1 MVRNSN
7 QGTNQCIQLFWK
19 SLNVLVCLSILCC
32 FKPLL
37 RVLLRNLTCISPTTY
52 LLTIAS
58 YLSWLRRITETN
70 TTRLRWCPCLP
81 SLSTLPALLL
91 ERRHAASTDKSWQLS
106 RQMTSKRH
114 SSCSTRTWTTTS
126 RCRTW
131 GSHCALSVLNQPSRR
146 SRDSSQNWQITLRA
160 EIRTKTRR
168 AW

>member
-1 MVRNSN
+1 MHSAFLKELECSYMFEYFMLL
-7 QGTNQCIQLFWK
+7 QAIT
-19 SLNVLVCLSILCC
+19 SI
-32 FKPLL
+32 
-37 RVLLRNLTCISPTTY
+37 LLRNLTCLWPATY

-70 TTRLRWCPCLP
+70 TTRLRWAPCLP
-81 SLSTLPALLL
+81 SLSTLLALLL

-114 SSCSTRTWTTTS
+114 SSCLTRTWTTTS